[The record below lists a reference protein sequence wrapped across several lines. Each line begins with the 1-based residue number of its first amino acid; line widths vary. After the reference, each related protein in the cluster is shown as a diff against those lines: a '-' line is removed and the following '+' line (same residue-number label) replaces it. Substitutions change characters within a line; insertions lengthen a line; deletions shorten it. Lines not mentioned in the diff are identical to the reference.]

1 MEVLMKQTFI
11 LKGRLVKA
19 SLADAALPELGL
31 EACIAEGGG
40 RGWGRCFRQRGNVDR
55 GVRRELL
62 GSGER
67 RGTGARALL
76 CEGHLCTH
84 GVVSRSYK
92 WSGVF
97 RASSIIRSRCHLGFY
112 MRRI

>member
-1 MEVLMKQTFI
+1 MKQTFI

-19 SLADAALPELGL
+19 SLADAVLPELGL

-76 CEGHLCTH
+76 GNTHRGNNPARGVKQNHGRAAPSPRRTAAALHLH
-84 GVVSRSYK
+84 K
-92 WSGVF
+92 D
-97 RASSIIRSRCHLGFY
+97 
-112 MRRI
+112 

>member
-1 MEVLMKQTFI
+1 MKQTFI

-19 SLADAALPELGL
+19 SLADAVLPELGL

-40 RGWGRCFRQRGNVDR
+40 RGWGRSFRQRGSVDR

-67 RGTGARALL
+67 RGAGAGALL
-76 CEGHLCTH
+76 C
-84 GVVSRSYK
+84 
-92 WSGVF
+92 
-97 RASSIIRSRCHLGFY
+97 
-112 MRRI
+112 